1 MAEQRAR
8 RPEITIPQNLPME
21 GGLTFVGGRVLYTID
36 GQPIGQ
42 IAYHDSIGRLTAFC
56 LKRNPTRT
64 ADEELRQAQ
73 FFGQL
78 QMIHWQDE
86 VFQYAVVGFAGFVAL
101 EPIATWLEDNY
112 SPDA

>member
-8 RPEITIPQNLPME
+8 PRGHHSRNLPMA

-42 IAYHDSIGRLTAFC
+42 IAYHDSAGRLTAFC
-56 LKRNPTRT
+56 LKRNPTRA
-64 ADEELRQAQ
+64 ADEELTREQ
-73 FFGQL
+73 FFGRL

-86 VFQYAVVGFAGFVAL
+86 VFQYAVVALPTTEFWPVA
-101 EPIATWLEDNY
+101 AWLDDNY
-112 SPDA
+112 GEDA